1 MSKLPPDYKFIDLS
15 DYGRPFARWIA
26 NGFKNTRVTP
36 VDVTG
41 MFIIA
46 GLLAIFCMFN
56 QQYEWAAFFLILK
69 SILDAADGELARVKQ
84 TPSYTGRYLDSVSD
98 LILNGLFLLTI
109 CIITDGSLMLA
120 FFAFLGIQLQGTLY
134 NYYYVILRNK
144 FDGDKTSRV
153 FEEGAPKAMPGEK
166 QRNVDILFWMYTLC
180 YGAFDKAIHLLD
192 PGAEQASHYPKWFMT
207 AVSCCGLGFQL
218 LIIAVMLCIGWAEHI
233 LAFFIAYS
241 VFIFIFIAIRKW
253 INRV

>member
-1 MSKLPPDYKFIDLS
+1 MSKLPPEYKFIDLS

-26 NGFKNTRVTP
+26 DGFKNTRVTP

-46 GLLAIFCMFN
+46 GLVAICCMFN
-56 QQYEWAAFFLILK
+56 EQHGWAAFFLILK
-69 SILDAADGELARVKQ
+69 SVLDAADGELARVKQ

-120 FFAFLGIQLQGTLY
+120 LLAFLGIQLQGTLY

-144 FDGDKTSRV
+144 FNGDKTSRL
-153 FEEGAPKAMPGEK
+153 FEEGAPTAMPGEK
-166 QRNVDILFWMYTLC
+166 QRNVDILFWMYRLC
-180 YGAFDKAIHLLD
+180 YGVFDKVIHLLD
-192 PGAEQASHYPKWFMT
+192 TAAEQAGHYPKWFMT
-207 AVSCCGLGFQL
+207 AVSCYGLGFQL
-218 LIIAVMLCIGWAEHI
+218 LIIAVMLCIGWAEYI
-233 LAFFIAYS
+233 LAFFVVYS
-241 VFIFIFIAIRKW
+241 VFIFVFIAIRKW

>member
-1 MSKLPPDYKFIDLS
+1 MSKLPPEYKFIDLS

-46 GLLAIFCMFN
+46 GLLAIFCMFSE
-56 QQYEWAAFFLILK
+56 QYAWAAFFLILK

-120 FFAFLGIQLQGTLY
+120 LFAFLGIQLQGTLY

-192 PGAEQASHYPKWFMT
+192 PGAEQSSHYPKWFMT
-207 AVSCCGLGFQL
+207 AVSCYGLGFQL

-241 VFIFIFIAIRKW
+241 VFIFVFIAIRKW